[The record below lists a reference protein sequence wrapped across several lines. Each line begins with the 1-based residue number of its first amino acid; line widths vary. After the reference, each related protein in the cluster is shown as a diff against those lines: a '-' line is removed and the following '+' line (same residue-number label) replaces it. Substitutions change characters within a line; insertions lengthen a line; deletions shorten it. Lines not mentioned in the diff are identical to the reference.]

1 MLAALATVTW
11 DPAGHVLLEVLAD
24 SSIGETRRRVNR
36 VATLDGGVV
45 LNDRGYSEA
54 DRTVELKWRPASA
67 TDEAVIDRL
76 VRTYTR
82 LILTLRAG
90 CYLVVPETYTPGA
103 AESKL
108 RLLVV
113 SKLSE

>member
-1 MLAALATVTW
+1 MRAALSSITW
-11 DPAGHVLLEVLAD
+11 DPAGWVALAPFAD
-24 SSIGETRRRVNR
+24 DTAGETRRRVNR

-45 LNDRGYSEA
+45 LNDRGYSEG
-54 DRTVELKWRPASA
+54 DRTIEVRWMPTSA
-67 TDEAVIDRL
+67 AHEAAIDRL

-82 LILTLRAG
+82 LCLSLPAG
-90 CYLVVPETYTPGA
+90 CYLAAPEIYTPGA

-113 SKLSE
+113 SKLSA

>member
-1 MLAALATVTW
+1 MLAALSTVAW
-11 DPAGHVLLEVLAD
+11 DPAGHIVIHALPD

-36 VATLDGGVV
+36 IATLDGGVV
-45 LNDRGYSEA
+45 LNDRGFSEG

-82 LILTLRAG
+82 LILSIRAG
-90 CYLVVPETYTPGA
+90 CYLVAPETYTPGA
-103 AESKL
+103 EESTL

-113 SKLSE
+113 SKLSA

>member
-1 MLAALATVTW
+1 MLAALSTVTW
-11 DPAGHVLLEVLAD
+11 DPAGHIVIDALSD

-36 VATLDGGVV
+36 IATLDGEVA
-45 LNDRGYSEA
+45 LNDRGYSEG

-82 LILTLRAG
+82 LILSIRAG
-90 CYLVVPETYTPGA
+90 CYLVAPEIYTPGE
-103 AESKL
+103 ESKL

-113 SKLSE
+113 SKLSS